1 MKAKRVPSGEA
12 ASRCSWC
19 WSKIDE
25 DMPVFGL
32 GGKKRADVDLT
43 EYEGS
48 AIRLTLATRDRDV
61 ICIVP
66 TEESHARADGYD
78 FMFMTCS
85 EECAVEMKSAMEN
98 EASLGKALFG
108 TLEQMKT

>member
-19 WSKIDE
+19 GSKIDE
-25 DMPVFGL
+25 DVPVFGL

-48 AIRLTLATRDRDV
+48 AIRLTLATQDRDV

-66 TEESHARADGYD
+66 AEDSPARADGYD

-85 EECAVEMKSAMEN
+85 EECAVEMKSAMED
-98 EASLGKALFG
+98 EASVGKALFSR
-108 TLEQMKT
+108 LEQMDT